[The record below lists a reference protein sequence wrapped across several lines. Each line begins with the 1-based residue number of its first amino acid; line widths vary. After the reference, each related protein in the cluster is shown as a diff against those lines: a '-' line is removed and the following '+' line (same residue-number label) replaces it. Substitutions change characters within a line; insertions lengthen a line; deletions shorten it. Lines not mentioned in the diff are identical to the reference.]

1 LSDIIGGENIMT
13 RLDRFSSIVIV
24 AILAA
29 TAGWAASAF
38 TLRQHNVPA
47 PGVSTVPVSNSVI
60 SQPDALI
67 APVMMESAASQPEQ
81 QSVAARTNLAKVSPV
96 VAAPVEAPT
105 SAVATRPR
113 VVNRQN
119 DSTQIARAETRA
131 SNRSAPPAYES
142 RQERKSGM
150 SKTTKTA
157 IVIGGGAAMG
167 ATIGAIAGGKKG
179 AAIGAIAGGGGG
191 ALYSWIKHKQ
201 NKPVF

>member
-1 LSDIIGGENIMT
+1 MT

-38 TLRQHNVPA
+38 TARQHNVPA

-60 SQPDALI
+60 AQPDAPI
-67 APVMMESAASQPEQ
+67 APVSMESAAVQPEIRT
-81 QSVAARTNLAKVSPV
+81 VASRANLTTASPV
-96 VAAPVEAPT
+96 VAAPVEAPKR
-105 SAVATRPR
+105 AIATRPR
-113 VVNRQN
+113 VVNPQN
-119 DSTQIARAETRA
+119 DSTEVARAETRA
-131 SNRSAPPAYES
+131 SNRSSAPAYEP